1 MSLSSKSSSN
11 SHHLQIKQ
19 QNKVSPARSLTYC
32 CLTSL
37 LMISQVDVAG
47 VARGV
52 CHNCTECPQ
61 FVSVPGHVLC
71 AYCGCP
77 PAKHLKTSLVR
88 VRKRGRESE
97 SKELTDTDSDLTNDS
112 DSEETSSGVSSSG
125 SGAGS
130 GRRQRRRQKWRP
142 SVQVSA
148 PPPRVARLVSGD
160 HADTETWHL
169 GEDDMRTPD
178 LAEVNARPAPL
189 GPHGPSDSSLI
200 VPPTPKETEDTEAG
214 AEVRARSSPTGP
226 TDSNLNVPNVPRDPR
241 GAHGPTDPHLNVP
254 NDPTQPRGAH
264 SPNSDLNVPITPQHT
279 DSVVTEPVQ
288 LLVNVLQDGNGLLRQ
303 SGYRAAETDD
313 MDFITRLV
321 RQNIVYNRDYYK
333 QCFESKN

>member
-1 MSLSSKSSSN
+1 MLSDF
-11 SHHLQIKQ
+11 
-19 QNKVSPARSLTYC
+19 
-32 CLTSL
+32 TSL
-37 LMISQVDVAG
+37 LMILQVDVAG

-88 VRKRGRESE
+88 VRKRG
-97 SKELTDTDSDLTNDS
+97 
-112 DSEETSSGVSSSG
+112 
-125 SGAGS
+125 S
-130 GRRQRRRQKWRP
+130 GRRQRKRQKWRP

-200 VPPTPKETEDTEAG
+200 VPPAPEETEDTEAG

-226 TDSNLNVPNVPRDPR
+226 TVSNLNVPNVPRDPR

-279 DSVVTEPVQ
+279 GSVVTEPVQ
-288 LLVNVLQDGNGLLRQ
+288 LLVNVLQDGNGLLWQ
-303 SGYRAAETDD
+303 SGYMAAETDD

-333 QCFESKN
+333 QCFESEN

>member
-37 LMISQVDVAG
+37 LMILQVDVAG

-88 VRKRGRESE
+88 VRKRG
-97 SKELTDTDSDLTNDS
+97 
-112 DSEETSSGVSSSG
+112 
-125 SGAGS
+125 S
-130 GRRQRRRQKWRP
+130 GRRQRKRQKWRP

-160 HADTETWHL
+160 HADMETQSLHSWNENDSSPNIYVKADDRLTFHRNPVYQTTDAIRGKA
-169 GEDDMRTPD
+169 GEDGETGY
-178 LAEVNARPAPL
+178 NAGLHVWRVTW
-189 GPHGPSDSSLI
+189 PHDFRGTHPVVGVATKDCHLTEPGYRRLVGSTTNSWGWCLKSLKVYHDSRKYRNG
-200 VPPTPKETEDTEAG
+200 VPY
-214 AEVRARSSPTGP
+214 
-226 TDSNLNVPNVPRDPR
+226 PRDI
-241 GAHGPTDPHLNVP
+241 DEKLKVP
-254 NDPTQPRGAH
+254 
-264 SPNSDLNVPITPQHT
+264 
-279 DSVVTEPVQ
+279 DSFYMI
-288 LLVNVLQDGNGLLRQ
+288 L
-303 SGYRAAETDD
+303 D
-313 MDFITRLV
+313 MDRGTLAFQVNRQILKV
-321 RQNIVYNRDYYK
+321 RP
-333 QCFESKN
+333 F